1 MHAILNLQVGFSY
14 LQLII
19 VLFFLVTHLLCP
31 ISALWILPSP
41 KFSLSLTLVHT
52 TKEHSKCFSSFLV
65 IVHVVDIHHVI
76 FQIKTLFYF
85 IFFHYVCVY
94 TICEVALHIFPS
106 LFSHLPISIF
116 TTFTSH
122 LWPCHTES
130 CESLS
135 FPSTYQLIIC
145 LGL

>member
-85 IFFHYVCVY
+85 IFFTMCVY

-106 LFSHLPISIF
+106 PFLLLSPHIFGHVILNHVNPSPSHQHIS
-116 TTFTSH
+116 
-122 LWPCHTES
+122 
-130 CESLS
+130 
-135 FPSTYQLIIC
+135 
-145 LGL
+145 